1 MASENMKIT
10 DEEALAFHTMGQPG
24 KISITPTKP
33 LITQRDLALGYSPG
47 VAVPC
52 IKIHENKD
60 TAYDYTSKGNLV
72 AVISNG
78 TAVLGLGNL
87 GALASKP
94 VMEGKAILFK
104 RFADIDSI
112 DIEVDSVDVDSMV
125 ETIRSISCTFGG
137 INLEDI
143 GAPDCFILEER
154 LKELCD
160 VPVFHDDQHGTAIV
174 TAAGIINA
182 AHITGRKM
190 SDLKVVANGAG
201 SAGIACIELLKHM
214 GVKHENVLLCDKS
227 GVIYEGRT
235 DSTMNQWKSAHAVP
249 TKKRTLLEAMTGA
262 DVFLGLSAAGAVSKE
277 MVKVMAK
284 NPIIFAMANP
294 VPEILPEEVLEVRSD
309 AIIATGRSDYNNQV
323 NNVMGFP
330 YIFRGAL
337 DVRARQINTEMKV
350 ACAEAIAQLAR
361 EDVPEEV
368 LAAYSGKEMK
378 YGPEYIIPTPFD
390 PRLIT
395 TIPLAVARAAMDSG
409 VARKPITDW
418 AAYKHALHA
427 RLDPSANSMA
437 NIFEA
442 VRQNPQ
448 RVIFAEG
455 EEEKVIRAAIH
466 WRDNGY
472 GNPVLVGRP
481 DRIRNTIKRIGIKNA
496 DNLEITNAAVS
507 THVEQYVEY
516 LYGKL
521 QRKGFLVRDVE
532 RMVKNDRNIFA
543 SCMIA
548 CGHGDVVITGLTRNY
563 YRALEN
569 ISRVIDCKP
578 NQTLFGMSMLVSKNR
593 TVFIS
598 DTAVQELPNEHEL
611 ADIAVRTARKAQQLG
626 HEPRVALLSY
636 SNFGN
641 PMREKSKRIR
651 DAVEILDNRDDI
663 NFEYEGEIAADVAL
677 NPELMALYP
686 FCRLSG
692 PANVLVMPAL
702 HSAHIS
708 ANLLEELGVGTV
720 IGPILV
726 GLSKPVQIVG
736 MNAGVSDII
745 NLAAIG
751 SIDAIEEKAL
761 IGADS
766 KPAKKPAAKAAA
778 KPAAKRAAATS
789 SVSKAT
795 KAKKKA

>member
-1 MASENMKIT
+1 MTSENMKIT
-10 DEEALAFHTMGQPG
+10 DEEALAYHTMGQPG

-60 TAYDYTSKGNLV
+60 AAYDYTSKGNLV
-72 AVISNG
+72 AVVSNG

-94 VMEGKAILFK
+94 VMEGKSILFK
-104 RFADIDSI
+104 RFADIDSM
-112 DIEVDSVDVDSMV
+112 DIEVDSTDV
-125 ETIRSISCTFGG
+125 EEIISAVRAISVTFGG

-143 GAPDCFILEER
+143 GAPDCFIIEDR

-160 VPVFHDDQHGTAIV
+160 IPVFHDDQHGTAIV

-182 AHITGRKM
+182 AHITGREMK
-190 SDLKVVANGAG
+190 DLKVVANGAG

-235 DSTMNQWKSAHAVP
+235 DSSMNQWKSAHAVK
-249 TKKRTLLEAMTGA
+249 TDKRTLLEAMTGA

-277 MVKVMAK
+277 MVKAMAK
-284 NPIIFAMANP
+284 SPIIFAMANP
-294 VPEILPEEVLEVRSD
+294 VPEIMPEEVLEVRAD

-337 DVRARQINTEMKV
+337 DVRAREINVEMKV
-350 ACAEAIAQLAR
+350 AAAEAIARLAR

-368 LAAYSGKEMK
+368 MAVYSGREMK

-395 TIPLAVARAAMDSG
+395 TVATAVAQAAMDSG
-409 VARKPITDW
+409 VARRPIQDF
-418 AAYKHALHA
+418 AAYKRELSA
-427 RLDPSANSMA
+427 RLDPSANSM
-437 NIFEA
+437 NHLFDA

-472 GNPVLVGRP
+472 GHPVLGRP
-481 DRIRNTIKRIGIKNA
+481 ERIRQTIQRLGIKHA
-496 DNLEITNAAVS
+496 DDLEIVNAAVTS
-507 THVEQYVEY
+507 HLKQYVNG
-516 LYGKL
+516 LYAKL
-521 QRKGFLVRDVE
+521 QRKGFLERDVE

-543 SCMIA
+543 GCMLEA
-548 CGHGDVVITGLTRNY
+548 GHGDVMITGLTRNY

-569 ISRVIDCKP
+569 ICRVIDTK
-578 NQTLFGMSMLVSKNR
+578 NQQFLFGLSMLVSKNR

-598 DTAVQELPNEHEL
+598 DTACQELPNEKEL
-611 ADIAVRTARKAQQLG
+611 ADIAIRSARKVQQLG

-641 PMREKSKRIR
+641 PMKEKSKRIR
-651 DAVEILDNRDDI
+651 DAVNILNEREDI
-663 NFEYEGEIAADVAL
+663 NFEYDGEMSADVAL
-677 NPELMALYP
+677 NAELMALYP

-708 ANLLEELGVGTV
+708 ANMLEELGVGTV

-726 GLSKPVQIVG
+726 GLEKPVQIVS
-736 MNAGVSDII
+736 MNASVADII

-751 SIDAIEEKAL
+751 SIDAIEQK
-761 IGADS
+761 S
-766 KPAKKPAAKAAA
+766 KNGKTSVKSNDKTTVKRVAAA
-778 KPAAKRAAATS
+778 STVS
-789 SVSKAT
+789 STT

>member
-10 DEEALAFHTMGQPG
+10 DEEALLYHSQGQPG

-52 IKIHENKD
+52 IKINEDKNA
-60 TAYDYTSKGNLV
+60 AYDYTSKGNLV

-87 GALASKP
+87 GALAGKP
-94 VMEGKAILFK
+94 VMEGKSILFK

-112 DIEVDSVDVDSMV
+112 DIEVDSTDVDKIV
-125 ETIRSISCTFGG
+125 ETVRAISVTFGG

-143 GAPDCFILEER
+143 GAPDCFIIEER
-154 LKELCD
+154 LKALCD
-160 VPVFHDDQHGTAIV
+160 IPVFHDDQHGTAIV

-182 AHITGRKM
+182 AHITGRQMK
-190 SDLKVVANGAG
+190 DLKVVANGAG

-214 GVKHENVLLCDKS
+214 GVRHENVLLCDRS
-227 GVIYEGRT
+227 GVIYEGRN
-235 DSTMNQWKSAHAVP
+235 DSSMNQWKSAHAVP
-249 TKKRTLLEAMTGA
+249 TSKRTLTEAMEGA
-262 DVFLGLSAAGAVSKE
+262 DVFLGLSSAGAITKE
-277 MVKVMAK
+277 HVKSMAK

-294 VPEILPEEVLEVRSD
+294 VPEIMPEEVLEVRKD

-337 DVRARQINTEMKV
+337 DVRAREINVEMKV
-350 ACAEAIAQLAR
+350 AAAEAIAELAR
-361 EDVPEEV
+361 ADVPDEV
-368 LAAYSGKEMK
+368 LAVYSGREMK

-395 TIPLAVARAAMDSG
+395 TIPIAVARAAMESG
-409 VARKPITDW
+409 VARRPIQDFD
-418 AAYKHALHA
+418 AYKRQLSA
-427 RLDPSANSMA
+427 RLDPAANSMA
-437 NIFEA
+437 NIFDA

-472 GNPVLVGRP
+472 GHPILVGRP
-481 DRIRNTIKRIGIKNA
+481 ERIRNTIHKLGIKHA
-496 DNLEITNAAVS
+496 DDLEIVNAAVTS
-507 THVEQYVEY
+507 HLEQYVNY

-521 QRKGFLVRDVE
+521 QRKGFLLRDVE
-532 RMVKNDRNIFA
+532 RMVKNERNIFA
-543 SCMIA
+543 ACMVA

-569 ISRVIDCKP
+569 ISRVIDTKP
-578 NQTLFGMSMLVSKNR
+578 GQFLFGLSMLVTKNR

-598 DTAVQELPNEHEL
+598 DTAVQELPSESEL
-611 ADIAVRTARKAQQLG
+611 ADIAVRTARIVQQMG
-626 HEPRVALLSY
+626 YEPRVALLSY

-641 PMREKSKRIR
+641 PMKEKSKRIR
-651 DAVEILDNRDDI
+651 DAVEILDQRTDI
-663 NFEYEGEIAADVAL
+663 DFEYDGEMSADVAL
-677 NPELMALYP
+677 NGELMALYP

-708 ANLLEELGVGTV
+708 ANMLEELGVGTV
-720 IGPILV
+720 VGPILV
-726 GLSKPVQIVG
+726 GLEKPVQIVN
-736 MNAGVSDII
+736 MNSNVADII

-751 SIDAIEEKAL
+751 CIDAIGQKTAQTAKGKAKE
-761 IGADS
+761 AS
-766 KPAKKPAAKAAA
+766 
-778 KPAAKRAAATS
+778 KRAAS
-789 SVSKAT
+789 SKVTKLKA
-795 KAKKKA
+795 

>member
-10 DEEALAFHTMGQPG
+10 DEEALYFHTMGQPG
-24 KISITPTKP
+24 KISITATKP

-60 TAYDYTSKGNLV
+60 AAYDYTSKGNMV
-72 AVISNG
+72 AVVSNG

-112 DIEVDSVDVDSMV
+112 DIEVDSTDVDKIV
-125 ETIRSISCTFGG
+125 ETVRAISVTFGG

-143 GAPDCFILEER
+143 GAPDCFIIEER
-154 LKELCD
+154 LKALCD

-182 AHITGRKM
+182 AHLTGRQL
-190 SDLKVVANGAG
+190 SELKVVANGAG

-235 DSTMNQWKSAHAVP
+235 DSSMNQWKSAHAVN
-249 TKKRTLLEAMTGA
+249 TKKRTLLEALTGA
-262 DVFLGLSAAGAVSKE
+262 DVFLGLSAAGALSKE
-277 MVKVMAK
+277 MVKAMAK

-294 VPEILPEEVLEVRSD
+294 VPEIMPEEVLEVRKD
-309 AIIATGRSDYNNQV
+309 AIIATGRSDYPNQV

-337 DVRARQINTEMKV
+337 DVRAREINVEMKV
-350 ACAEAIAQLAR
+350 ACAEAIAELAR
-361 EDVPEEV
+361 ADVPEEV
-368 LAAYSGKEMK
+368 LATYGRELK

-395 TIPLAVARAAMDSG
+395 TIPIAVARAAMDSG
-409 VARKPITDW
+409 VARKPITDFE
-418 AAYKHALHA
+418 AYKRCLSA
-427 RLDPSANSMA
+427 RLDPAANSMA
-437 NIFEA
+437 NIFD
-442 VRQNPQ
+442 VVSQNPQ

-455 EEEKVIRAAIH
+455 EEEKIIRAAIH

-472 GNPVLVGRP
+472 GHPILVGRP
-481 DRIRNTIKRIGIKNA
+481 ERIRQTIARLGIKHA
-496 DNLEITNAAVS
+496 DDLEITNAAVS
-507 THVEQYVEY
+507 SHLNQYVTY

-521 QRKGFLVRDVE
+521 QRKGFMLRDVE

-548 CGHGDVVITGLTRNY
+548 CGHGDVMITGLTRSY

-569 ISRVIDCKP
+569 ICRVIDTKP
-578 NQTLFGMSMLVSKNR
+578 GQFPMGMSMLVSKNR

-598 DTAVQELPNEHEL
+598 DTVVQELPNEREL
-611 ADIAVRTARKAQQLG
+611 ADIAVRTARKVQQLG

-641 PMREKSKRIR
+641 PMKEKSKRIR
-651 DAVEILDNRDDI
+651 DAVEILDSRSDI
-663 NFEYEGEIAADVAL
+663 DFEYEGEISADVAL
-677 NPELMALYP
+677 NKELMALYP
-686 FCRLSG
+686 FCRLTA

-720 IGPILV
+720 IGPVLL
-726 GLSKPVQIVG
+726 GLAKPVQIVS
-736 MNAGVSDII
+736 MNASVADII

-751 SIDAIEEKAL
+751 SIDAIEEKSLAAEPTKKASS
-761 IGADS
+761 ADS
-766 KPAKKPAAKAAA
+766 SAT
-778 KPAAKRAAATS
+778 KRAAAKS
-789 SVSKAT
+789 DISKAA
-795 KAKKKA
+795 KGKKKA

>member
-10 DEEALAFHTMGQPG
+10 DEEALLYHSQGQPG

-72 AVISNG
+72 AVVSNG

-94 VMEGKAILFK
+94 VMEGKSILFK

-112 DIEVDSVDVDSMV
+112 DIEVDSTDVDKIV
-125 ETIRSISCTFGG
+125 ETVRAISVSFGG

-143 GAPDCFILEER
+143 GAPDCFIIEER

-160 VPVFHDDQHGTAIV
+160 IPVFHDDQHGTAIV

-182 AHITGRKM
+182 AHITGRQM
-190 SDLKVVANGAG
+190 SELKIVANGAG

-214 GVKHENVLLCDKS
+214 GVRHENVLLCDRS
-227 GVIYEGRT
+227 GVIYEGRN
-235 DSTMNQWKSAHAVP
+235 DSSMNQWKSAHAVP
-249 TKKRTLLEAMTGA
+249 TKRRTLVEAMEGA
-262 DVFLGLSAAGAVSKE
+262 DVFLGLSSAGAVTKE
-277 MVKVMAK
+277 MVKSMAK
-284 NPIIFAMANP
+284 KPIIFAMANP
-294 VPEILPEEVLEVRSD
+294 VPEIMPEEVLEVRSD
-309 AIIATGRSDYNNQV
+309 AIIATGRSDYENQV

-337 DVRARQINTEMKV
+337 DVRAREINVEMKV
-350 ACAEAIAQLAR
+350 ACAEALAALAR
-361 EDVPEEV
+361 EDVPDEV
-368 LAAYSGKEMK
+368 LAAYGNELK
-378 YGPEYIIPTPFD
+378 YGPGYIIPTPFD

-395 TIPLAVARAAMDSG
+395 TIPIAVARAAMDSG
-409 VARKPITDW
+409 VARKPITDFV
-418 AAYKHALHA
+418 AYKRALSA
-427 RLDPSANSMA
+427 RLDPAANSMA
-437 NIFEA
+437 NIFDA

-472 GNPVLVGRP
+472 GHPILVGRAE
-481 DRIRNTIKRIGIKNA
+481 RIRQTISRLGIKSA
-496 DNLEITNAAVS
+496 DDLEVVNAAVTS
-507 THVEQYVEY
+507 HLPEYINY

-521 QRKGFLVRDVE
+521 QRKGFLPRDVE

-543 SCMIA
+543 SCMLA

-569 ISRVIDCKP
+569 ICRAIDTKKD
-578 NQTLFGMSMLVSKNR
+578 QFLFATSMLVSKNR

-598 DTAVQELPNEHEL
+598 DTAVQELPSESEL
-611 ADIAVRTARKAQQLG
+611 ADIAVRTARLVQHIG
-626 HEPRVALLSY
+626 YEPRVALLSY

-641 PMREKSKRIR
+641 PMKEKSKRIR
-651 DAVEILDNRDDI
+651 DAVKLLDERTDI
-663 NFEYEGEIAADVAL
+663 DFEYDGEMSADVAL

-686 FCRLSG
+686 FCKLSG
-692 PANVLVMPAL
+692 PANVLIMPAL

-708 ANLLEELGVGTV
+708 ANMLEELGVGTV
-720 IGPILV
+720 VGPILV
-726 GLSKPVQIVG
+726 GLEKPVQIVS
-736 MNAGVSDII
+736 MNSNVSDII
-745 NLAAIG
+745 NLSAIG
-751 SIDAIEEKAL
+751 CIDAIAQKARDE
-761 IGADS
+761 APVAT
-766 KPAKKPAAKAAA
+766 PATKAKTV
-778 KPAAKRAAATS
+778 KSTKRAAAS
-789 SVSKAT
+789 SNVVKVM
-795 KAKKKA
+795 KVK

>member
-1 MASENMKIT
+1 MTSENMKIT
-10 DEEALAFHTMGQPG
+10 DEEALAYHTMGQPG

-60 TAYDYTSKGNLV
+60 AAYDYTSKGNLV
-72 AVISNG
+72 AVVSNG

-94 VMEGKAILFK
+94 VMEGKSILFK
-104 RFADIDSI
+104 RFADIDSM
-112 DIEVDSVDVDSMV
+112 DIEVDSTDV
-125 ETIRSISCTFGG
+125 EEIISAVRAISVTFGG

-143 GAPDCFILEER
+143 GAPDCFIIEDR

-160 VPVFHDDQHGTAIV
+160 IPVFHDDQHGTAIV

-182 AHITGRKM
+182 AHITGREMK
-190 SDLKVVANGAG
+190 DLKVVANGAG

-235 DSTMNQWKSAHAVP
+235 DSSMNQWKSAHAVK
-249 TKKRTLLEAMTGA
+249 TDKRTLLEAMTGA

-277 MVKVMAK
+277 MVKAMAK
-284 NPIIFAMANP
+284 SPIIFAMANP
-294 VPEILPEEVLEVRSD
+294 VPEIMPEEVLEVRAD

-337 DVRARQINTEMKV
+337 DVRAREINVEMKV
-350 ACAEAIAQLAR
+350 AAAEAIARLAR

-368 LAAYSGKEMK
+368 MAVYSGREMK

-395 TIPLAVARAAMDSG
+395 TVATAVAQAAMDSG
-409 VARKPITDW
+409 VARRPIQDF
-418 AAYKHALHA
+418 AAYKRELSA
-427 RLDPSANSMA
+427 RLDPSANSM
-437 NIFEA
+437 NHLFDA

-472 GNPVLVGRP
+472 GHPVLVGRP
-481 DRIRNTIKRIGIKNA
+481 ERIRQTIQRLGIKHA
-496 DNLEITNAAVS
+496 DDLEIVNAAVTS
-507 THVEQYVEY
+507 HLKQYVNG
-516 LYGKL
+516 LYAKL
-521 QRKGFLVRDVE
+521 QRKGFLERDVE

-543 SCMIA
+543 GCMLEA
-548 CGHGDVVITGLTRNY
+548 GHGDVMITGLTRNY

-569 ISRVIDCKP
+569 ICRVIDTK
-578 NQTLFGMSMLVSKNR
+578 NQQFLFGLSMLVSKNR

-598 DTAVQELPNEHEL
+598 DTACQELPNEKEL
-611 ADIAVRTARKAQQLG
+611 ADIAIRSARKVQQLG

-641 PMREKSKRIR
+641 PMKEKSKRIR
-651 DAVEILDNRDDI
+651 DAVNILNEREDI
-663 NFEYEGEIAADVAL
+663 NFEYDGEMSADVAL
-677 NPELMALYP
+677 NAELMALYP

-708 ANLLEELGVGTV
+708 ANMLEELGVGTV

-726 GLSKPVQIVG
+726 GLEKPVQIVS
-736 MNAGVSDII
+736 MNASVADII

-751 SIDAIEEKAL
+751 SIDAIEQK
-761 IGADS
+761 S
-766 KPAKKPAAKAAA
+766 KNGKTSVKSNDKTTVKRVAAA
-778 KPAAKRAAATS
+778 STVS
-789 SVSKAT
+789 STT

>member
-10 DEEALAFHTMGQPG
+10 DEEALLYHSQGQPG

-60 TAYDYTSKGNLV
+60 AAYDYTSKGNLV

-78 TAVLGLGNL
+78 TAVLGLGDL

-94 VMEGKAILFK
+94 VMEGKSILFK

-112 DIEVDSVDVDSMV
+112 DIEVDSKDVDKIV
-125 ETIRSISCTFGG
+125 ETVRAISVSFGG

-143 GAPDCFILEER
+143 GAPDCFIIEQR

-160 VPVFHDDQHGTAIV
+160 IPVFHDDQHGTAIV

-182 AHITGRKM
+182 AHITGRQL
-190 SDLKVVANGAG
+190 SELKVVANGAG

-227 GVIYEGRT
+227 GVIYQGRN
-235 DSTMNQWKSAHAVP
+235 DASMNQWKSAHAVP
-249 TKKRTLLEAMTGA
+249 TKKRTLTEAMEGA
-262 DVFLGLSAAGAVSKE
+262 DVFLGLSAAGAITKAH
-277 MVKVMAK
+277 VKSMAK

-294 VPEILPEEVLEVRSD
+294 IPEIMPEEVLEVRKD
-309 AIIATGRSDYNNQV
+309 AIIATGRSDYHNQV

-337 DVRARQINTEMKV
+337 DVRAREINVEMKV
-350 ACAEAIAQLAR
+350 AAAEAIAELAR
-361 EDVPEEV
+361 AAVPDEV
-368 LAAYSGKEMK
+368 LAVYSGREMK

-395 TIPLAVARAAMDSG
+395 TIPIAVARAAMDSG
-409 VARKPITDW
+409 VARKPITDFNE
-418 AAYKHALHA
+418 YKRKLSA
-427 RLDPSANSMA
+427 RLDPAANSMA
-437 NIFEA
+437 NIFDA

-472 GNPVLVGRP
+472 GNPILVGRP
-481 DRIRNTIKRIGIKNA
+481 DRIRQTINRLGIKDA
-496 DNLEITNAAVS
+496 DDLEIVNAAVTS
-507 THVEQYVEY
+507 HLDHYTTF
-516 LYGKL
+516 LYNKL
-521 QRKGFLVRDVE
+521 QRKGFLPRDVE

-548 CGHGDVVITGLTRNY
+548 CGHGDVLITGLTRNY

-569 ISRVIDCKP
+569 ICRVIDTKP
-578 NQTLFGMSMLVSKNR
+578 DQFLFGLSMLVAKHR

-598 DTAVQELPNEHEL
+598 DTAVQELPNEKEL
-611 ADIAVRTARKAQQLG
+611 ADIAVRTARIVKQMG
-626 HEPRVALLSY
+626 HTPRVALLSY

-641 PMREKSKRIR
+641 PMKEKSKRIR
-651 DAVEILDNRDDI
+651 DAVEILNARTDI
-663 NFEYEGEIAADVAL
+663 DFEYDGEMSADVAL
-677 NPELMALYP
+677 NSELMELYP

-708 ANLLEELGVGTV
+708 ANLLEELDVGSV
-720 IGPILV
+720 VGPILV
-726 GLSKPVQIVG
+726 GLEKPVQIVN
-736 MNAGVSDII
+736 MNASVADII

-751 SIDAIEEKAL
+751 CIDAIA
-761 IGADS
+761 S
-766 KPAKKPAAKAAA
+766 KPRGDVTKLPVIKP
-778 KPAAKRAAATS
+778 
-789 SVSKAT
+789 V

>member
-10 DEEALAFHTMGQPG
+10 DEEALLYHSSGQPG

-52 IKIHENKD
+52 IKIHEDKNA
-60 TAYDYTSKGNLV
+60 AYDYTSKGNLV

-87 GALASKP
+87 GALAGKP
-94 VMEGKAILFK
+94 VMEGKSILFK

-112 DIEVDSVDVDSMV
+112 DIEVDSTDVDKII
-125 ETIRSISCTFGG
+125 ETVRAISVSFGG

-143 GAPDCFILEER
+143 GAPDCFIIEQK

-160 VPVFHDDQHGTAIV
+160 IPVFHDDQHGTAIV

-182 AHITGRKM
+182 AHITGRELK
-190 SDLKVVANGAG
+190 DLKVVANGAG

-214 GVKHENVLLCDKS
+214 GVKHSNVLLCDRS
-227 GVIYEGRT
+227 GVIYEGRN
-235 DSTMNQWKSAHAVP
+235 DSSMNQWKSAHAVK
-249 TKKRTLLEAMTGA
+249 TDRRTLAEALEGA
-262 DVFLGLSAAGAVSKE
+262 DVFLGLSSAGAVTKA
-277 MVKVMAK
+277 MVKGMAK

-294 VPEILPEEVLEVRSD
+294 VPEIMPEEVMEVRSD
-309 AIIATGRSDYNNQV
+309 AIIATGRSDYHNQV

-337 DVRARQINTEMKV
+337 DVRASEINDAMKV
-350 ACAEAIAQLAR
+350 AAAEALAELAR
-361 EDVPEEV
+361 ADVPDEV
-368 LAAYSGKEMK
+368 LAAYGRELK

-395 TIPLAVARAAMDSG
+395 TVPIAVAKAAMKTG
-409 VARKPITDW
+409 VARKPIKDFE
-418 AAYKHALHA
+418 AYKRCLSA
-427 RLDPSANSMA
+427 RLDPAANSMA
-437 NIFEA
+437 NIFDA
-442 VRQNPQ
+442 VSQNPQ

-472 GNPVLVGRP
+472 GHPILVGRP
-481 DRIRNTIKRIGIKNA
+481 DRITNTIRRLGIKHA
-496 DNLEITNAAVS
+496 DDLEIVNAAVTPHLDS
-507 THVEQYVEY
+507 YIEFMNK
-516 LYGKL
+516 KL
-521 QRKGFLVRDVE
+521 QRKGFLPRDVE
-532 RMVKNDRNIFA
+532 RMVKNDRNVFA
-543 SCMIA
+543 SCMLEF
-548 CGHGDVVITGLTRNY
+548 GHGDVVITGLTRNY

-569 ISRVIDCKP
+569 VCRVIDNNP
-578 NQTLFGMSMLVSKNR
+578 GQFLFGLSMLVTKNR

-598 DTAVQELPNEHEL
+598 DTAVQELPSEHEL
-611 ADIAVRTARKAQQLG
+611 ADIAVRTAGIVRLMG
-626 HEPRVALLSY
+626 DEPRVALLSY

-641 PMREKSKRIR
+641 PMKEKSKRIR
-651 DAVEILDNRDDI
+651 DAVEILNNRDDI
-663 NFEYEGEIAADVAL
+663 DFEYDGEMSADVAL
-677 NPELMALYP
+677 NKELMAMYP

-708 ANLLEELGVGTV
+708 ANMLEELGVGTV
-720 IGPILV
+720 VGPVLV
-726 GLSKPVQIVG
+726 GLSKPVQIVN
-736 MNAGVSDII
+736 MNSTVADII

-751 SIDAIEEKAL
+751 CIDAIAQK
-761 IGADS
+761 
-766 KPAKKPAAKAAA
+766 AKATASDKKAKSA
-778 KPAAKRAAATS
+778 KPSTKRAAAES
-789 SVSKAT
+789 NVVRVV
-795 KAKKKA
+795 KKRG

>member
-10 DEEALAFHTMGQPG
+10 DEEALSYHSSGQPG

-60 TAYDYTSKGNLV
+60 TAYDYTSKGNFV
-72 AVISNG
+72 AVVSNG

-94 VMEGKAILFK
+94 VMEGKSILFK

-112 DIEVDSVDVDSMV
+112 DIEVDSTDVEKII
-125 ETIRSISCTFGG
+125 ETVRAISVTFGG

-143 GAPDCFILEER
+143 GAPDCFIIEEK

-160 VPVFHDDQHGTAIV
+160 IPVFHDDQHGTAIV

-182 AHITGRKM
+182 CHITGRE
-190 SDLKVVANGAG
+190 LKDIKIVANGAG

-227 GVIYEGRT
+227 GVIYEGRN
-235 DSTMNQWKSAHAVP
+235 DSSMNQWKSAHAVK
-249 TKKRTLLEAMTGA
+249 TDRRTLTEAMKGA
-262 DVFLGLSAAGAVSKE
+262 DVFLGLSAAGAVTKE
-277 MVKVMAK
+277 MVKNMAK
-284 NPIIFAMANP
+284 QPIIFAMANP
-294 VPEILPEEVLEVRSD
+294 VPEIMPEEVLDVRSD
-309 AIIATGRSDYNNQV
+309 AIIATGRSDYANQV

-337 DVRARQINTEMKV
+337 DVRAREINVEMKV
-350 ACAEAIAQLAR
+350 ACAEALAALAR
-361 EDVPEEV
+361 EDVPDEV
-368 LAAYSGKEMK
+368 LAAYGRDLK

-395 TIPLAVARAAMDSG
+395 TIPVAVAEAAMDSG
-409 VARKPITDW
+409 VARKPITDF
-418 AAYKHALHA
+418 AAYKRSLSA
-427 RLDPSANSMA
+427 RLDPAANSMA
-437 NIFEA
+437 NIFDA

-455 EEEKVIRAAIH
+455 EEEKTIRAAIH

-472 GNPVLVGRP
+472 GHPILVGRP
-481 DRIRNTIKRIGIKNA
+481 DRIRQTISRLGIKQA
-496 DNLEITNAAVS
+496 DDLEIVNAAVTS
-507 THVEQYVEY
+507 HLTQYIDY

-521 QRKGFLVRDVE
+521 QRKGFMLRDVE

-569 ISRVIDCKP
+569 ICRVIDTKP
-578 NQTLFGMSMLVSKNR
+578 GQFLFGTSMLVTKNR
-593 TVFIS
+593 TVFLS
-598 DTAVQELPNEHEL
+598 DTAVQELPNEQEL
-611 ADIAVRTARKAQQLG
+611 ADIAVRTARIVQQLG
-626 HEPRVALLSY
+626 YEPRVALLSY

-641 PMREKSKRIR
+641 PMKEKSKRIR
-651 DAVEILDNRDDI
+651 DAVEILNKRTDI
-663 NFEYEGEIAADVAL
+663 DFEYDGEMSADVAL

-708 ANLLEELGVGTV
+708 ANMMEELGVGTV
-720 IGPILV
+720 IGPVLV
-726 GLSKPVQIVG
+726 GLEKPVQIAN
-736 MNAGVSDII
+736 MNSTVSDII

-751 SIDAIEEKAL
+751 CIDAIAQKAAAENSTGKPKAKL
-761 IGADS
+761 VAS
-766 KPAKKPAAKAAA
+766 SNKPAK
-778 KPAAKRAAATS
+778 
-789 SVSKAT
+789 
-795 KAKKKA
+795 AKK

>member
-10 DEEALAFHTMGQPG
+10 DEEALLYHSQGQPG
-24 KISITPTKP
+24 KISISPTKP

-52 IKIHENKD
+52 LKIQADPN

-94 VMEGKAILFK
+94 VMEGKSILFK
-104 RFADIDSI
+104 RFADIDSM
-112 DIEVDSVDVDSMV
+112 DIEIDSTDVEKII
-125 ETIRSISCTFGG
+125 ETVRAISPTFGG

-143 GAPDCFILEER
+143 GAPDCFIIEQR

-160 VPVFHDDQHGTAIV
+160 IPVFHDDQHGTAIV

-182 AHITGRKM
+182 AHLTGRQL
-190 SDLKVVANGAG
+190 SELKVVANGAG

-214 GVKHENVLLCDKS
+214 GVKHSNVLLCDRS
-227 GVIYEGRT
+227 GVIYEGRN
-235 DSTMNQWKSAHAVP
+235 DSSMNQWKSAHAVK
-249 TKKRTLLEAMTGA
+249 TSKRTLAEAMEGA
-262 DVFLGLSAAGAVSKE
+262 DVFLGLSSAGAINKE
-277 MVKVMAK
+277 MVKSMAK
-284 NPIIFAMANP
+284 SPIIFAMANP
-294 VPEILPEEVLEVRSD
+294 VPEIMPEEVLEVRSD

-337 DVRARQINTEMKV
+337 DVRASGINVEMKV
-350 ACAEAIAQLAR
+350 AAAEAIAELAR
-361 EDVPEEV
+361 ADVPEEV
-368 LAAYSGKEMK
+368 LAVYSGREMK

-395 TIPLAVARAAMDSG
+395 TIPIAVARAAMESG
-409 VARKPITDW
+409 VARRPIKDFDL
-418 AAYKHALHA
+418 YRRELSA
-427 RLDPSANSMA
+427 RLDPASNSMA
-437 NIFEA
+437 NIFDA
-442 VRQNPQ
+442 VRSNPQ

-472 GNPVLVGRP
+472 GHPILVGRP
-481 DRIRNTIKRIGIKNA
+481 ERIRQTINRIGIKHA
-496 DNLEITNAAVS
+496 DDLEITNAAVS
-507 THVEQYVEY
+507 THLNRYIDH
-516 LYGKL
+516 LYTKL
-521 QRKGFLVRDVE
+521 QRKGFLKRDVE

-548 CGHGDVVITGLTRNY
+548 CGHGDVMITGLTRNY

-569 ISRVIDCKP
+569 ICRVIDTKP
-578 NQTLFGMSMLVSKNR
+578 GQFLFGISMLVSKNR
-593 TVFIS
+593 TVFIT
-598 DTAVQELPNEHEL
+598 DTAVQELPTEKEL
-611 ADIAVRTARKAQQLG
+611 ADIATRTARKVQQMG

-641 PMREKSKRIR
+641 PMKEKSKRIR
-651 DAVEILDNRDDI
+651 DAVELLDSRDDI
-663 NFEYEGEIAADVAL
+663 DFEYEGEISADVAL
-677 NPELMALYP
+677 NAELMAHYP

-720 IGPILV
+720 IGPVLV
-726 GLSKPVQIVG
+726 GLNKPVQIVS
-736 MNAGVSDII
+736 MNASVADII

-751 SIDAIEEKAL
+751 CIDAIEEKAL
-761 IGADS
+761 TAPAKEK
-766 KPAKKPAAKAAA
+766 KPAKTT
-778 KPAAKRAAATS
+778 KRAAAQS
-789 SVSKAT
+789 STPVV
-795 KAKKKA
+795 KAKKSR

>member
-10 DEEALAFHTMGQPG
+10 DEEALAYHSQGQPG
-24 KISITPTKP
+24 KISILPTKP

-52 IKIHENKD
+52 IKINEDPN

-112 DIEVDSVDVDSMV
+112 DIEVDSTDVDKIV
-125 ETIRSISCTFGG
+125 DAVHAISPTFGG

-143 GAPDCFILEER
+143 GAPDCFIIEQR

-160 VPVFHDDQHGTAIV
+160 IPVFHDDQHGTAII
-174 TAAGIINA
+174 TAAGLINA
-182 AHITGRKM
+182 CHLTGRSFK
-190 SDLKVVANGAG
+190 DLKVVANGAG

-214 GVKHENVLLCDKS
+214 GVKHENVLLCDKT
-227 GVIYEGRT
+227 GVIYEGRN
-235 DSTMNQWKSAHAVP
+235 DSSMNQWKSAHAVK
-249 TKKRTLLEAMTGA
+249 TKKRTLIEAMEGA
-262 DVFLGLSAAGAVSKE
+262 DVFLGLSVAGAVSKE
-277 MVKVMAK
+277 MVKGMAPK
-284 NPIIFAMANP
+284 PIIFAMANP
-294 VPEILPEEVLEVRSD
+294 VPEIMPEDAREARKD

-337 DVRARQINTEMKV
+337 DVRAREINVEMKV
-350 ACAEAIAQLAR
+350 AAAEALAALAR
-361 EDVPEEV
+361 EEVPEEV
-368 LAAYSGKEMK
+368 AAAYGREMK
-378 YGPEYIIPTPFD
+378 YGPEYIIPAPFD

-395 TIPLAVARAAMDSG
+395 RVPIAVAKAAMDSG
-409 VARKPITDW
+409 VARRPIKDF
-418 AAYKHALHA
+418 AAYKRTLSA
-427 RLDPSANSMA
+427 RLDPAANSMA
-437 NIFEA
+437 NIFDS
-442 VRQNPQ
+442 VRANPQ

-466 WRDNGY
+466 WRDNNY
-472 GNPVLVGRP
+472 GHPILIGRP
-481 DRIRNTIKRIGIKNA
+481 ERIRQTIHRLGIKHA
-496 DNLEITNAAVS
+496 DDLDIVNAAV
-507 THVEQYVEY
+507 TPHLNTYIDH
-516 LYGKL
+516 LYKKL
-521 QRKGFLVRDVE
+521 NRKGFLPRDVE

-543 SCMIA
+543 SCMLA
-548 CGHGDVVITGLTRNY
+548 AGHGDVMITGLTRSY

-569 ISRVIDCKP
+569 VGRVIDTKKGEF
-578 NQTLFGMSMLVSKNR
+578 LFGMSMLVSKNR

-598 DTAVQELPNEHEL
+598 DTAVQELPESDQL
-611 ADIAVRTARKAQQLG
+611 AEIAICTARKVQQMG
-626 HEPRVALLSY
+626 HEPRVAFLSY

-641 PMREKSKRIR
+641 PMKEKSKRIR
-651 DAVEILDNRDDI
+651 DAVELMDKHEGID
-663 NFEYEGEIAADVAL
+663 FEYDGEMSADVAL
-677 NPELMALYP
+677 NKELMALYP

-708 ANLLEELGVGTV
+708 ANMLEELEVGTV
-720 IGPILV
+720 IGPVLL
-726 GLSKPVQIVG
+726 GLEKPVQIVS
-736 MNAGVSDII
+736 MNAGVADII

-751 SIDAIEEKAL
+751 CMDAIEEQTKNPNKGKKSKGKQAPAL
-761 IGADS
+761 
-766 KPAKKPAAKAAA
+766 
-778 KPAAKRAAATS
+778 AKRAAAKS
-789 SVSKAT
+789 GINKAT
-795 KAKKKA
+795 KGKKKKKS